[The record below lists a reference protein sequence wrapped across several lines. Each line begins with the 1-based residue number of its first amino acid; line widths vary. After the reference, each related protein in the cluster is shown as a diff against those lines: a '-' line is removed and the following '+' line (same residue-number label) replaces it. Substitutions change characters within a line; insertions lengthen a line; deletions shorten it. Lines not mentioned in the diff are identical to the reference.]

1 VYEKKVRYVS
11 PPETVTVTMRPRF
24 LERFHGE
31 ALRVDVRAQQ

>member
-1 VYEKKVRYVS
+1 MRSRACYE